1 MIDEISDV
9 LRPGGLID
17 LTEVDFL
24 AYDRHHQPIE
34 IDIIPNPRDKN
45 WKSPYWAHWLKAV
58 AIITSI
64 GGGEPSASR
73 NLKGWLDVHRAY
85 DEVVHDEFWLPIIP
99 GNYNRPPAEAEF
111 LRNHR
116 NILECDVIV
125 CYQLLDKHQWG
136 LMQSR
141 PS

>member
-17 LTEVDFL
+17 LTEVGFL

-111 LRNHR
+111 LRHHR
-116 NILECDVIV
+116 NILEYDVIV
-125 CYQLLDKHQWG
+125 CY
-136 LMQSR
+136 
-141 PS
+141 